1 MGCFFMIILT
11 KKKIVYVAGLI
22 LMFLFAF
29 MVAEYS
35 VKNSNK
41 DEVNVVETVAL
52 PVNNKTIVLDAGHGV
67 PDERC

>member
-11 KKKIVYVAGLI
+11 KKKIVYVTGLI

-29 MVAEYS
+29 MAAEYS